1 MNKKTKIFDVI
12 LSTSSPN
19 LIKLRI
25 LEFIEVVDYLIIFTE
40 QKNLIDQLPPSNK
53 IVIFE
58 NSDNEF
64 EVLRNFISSKFDS
77 FEDLIFFSNDKE
89 IPDFNNLE
97 KIKEEIKTDNI
108 IINHKTFYWNTD
120 YLKNKNEYGSVVS
133 TMVSFLSRKT
143 QGSLVSFIPQNLGM
157 VPHTIESGWKFI
169 SFHEE
174 KNDESFFRENLIPV
188 EDYSPI
194 TTYKLINNP
203 LTFELPKNINII
215 GYNKVGREY
224 MKKHLF
230 IVDSGKEINLIE
242 IKKLYDTVSIIEF
255 SDDVDEII
263 AENIG
268 ESVYK
273 NVLFLPN
280 KKLYGGDIG
289 LKDFQEIYK
298 KNEIKRIIE
307 TVFPQDQDNIRI
319 IYKDFY
325 DLSNL
330 WSEIKEQIFSEI
342 INPS

>member
-1 MNKKTKIFDVI
+1 MNKKIKIFDVVI
-12 LSTSSPN
+12 STSNPN

-25 LEFIEVVDYLIIFTE
+25 LEFLDIIDYFIIFTE
-40 QKNLIDQLPPSNK
+40 QKNLKDQLPPSDK
-53 IVIFE
+53 IFIFE
-58 NSDNEF
+58 SGGNEF
-64 EVLRNFISSKFDS
+64 EVLKNFILSNFNS
-77 FEDLIFFSNDKE
+77 FEDLIFFSKDNE
-89 IPDFNNLE
+89 IPDFNDLE
-97 KIKEEIKTDNI
+97 KIKEEFKNDNL
-108 IINHKTFYWNTD
+108 IINHKTFYWNID
-120 YLKNKNEYGSVVS
+120 YLKNKNEFGSFIS
-133 TMVSFLSRKT
+133 KIGNFLSRKKLD
-143 QGSLVSFIPQNLGM
+143 SLVSFIPQNLGISTY
-157 VPHTIESGWKFI
+157 TIESGWKFI

-174 KNDESFFRENLIPV
+174 KSNESFFRENLIPT
-188 EDYSPI
+188 EDYNPI

-203 LTFELPKNINII
+203 LTFKLPKNINII

-230 IVDSGKEINLIE
+230 IVDSGKEINLLE

-255 SDDVDEII
+255 SDNVDEII

-319 IYKDFY
+319 IYKDFF
-325 DLSNL
+325 DLSIL
-330 WSEIKEQIFSEI
+330 WSEIKEQTFSEI

>member
-1 MNKKTKIFDVI
+1 MNKKTKIFDVVI
-12 LSTSSPN
+12 STDNPN

-25 LEFIEVVDYLIIFTE
+25 LEFIEVVDYFLIFTE
-40 QKNLIDQLPPSNK
+40 QKNLIDQLPSSDK
-53 IVIFE
+53 IFVFE
-58 NSDNEF
+58 NSDDEF
-64 EVLRNFISSKFDS
+64 EELKKFILSNFES
-77 FEDLIFFSNDKE
+77 FEDLIFFSKDNE
-89 IPDFNNLE
+89 IPDFNDLE
-97 KIKEEIKTDNI
+97 KINEEIKKNDL
-108 IINHKTFYWNTD
+108 IINHKTFYWNID
-120 YLKNKNEYGSVVS
+120 YLKNKNEYGSFVS
-133 TMVSFLSRKT
+133 KIVSFLSRKT
-143 QGSLVSFIPQNLGM
+143 HGSLVSFLPKNLGIF
-157 VPHTIESGWKFI
+157 PHTVESGWKFI

-174 KNDESFFRENLIPV
+174 RSDELFFRENLIPT
-188 EDYSPI
+188 EDYDPI

-230 IVDSGKEINLIE
+230 IVDSGKENNIFE

-255 SDDVDEII
+255 SDNIDEII

-280 KKLYGGDIG
+280 KKLYGVGIG

-307 TVFPQDQDNIRI
+307 TVFPQEQDNIRI

-325 DLSNL
+325 DLSFL
-330 WSEIKEQIFSEI
+330 WSDIKEQTFSEI